1 MKLPN
6 WFLIIWWGLALAGML
21 LFLSARLPELE
32 AGLATIAD
40 VVVFLVLIALWIL
53 PLVSEINLFGLKL
66 RREVQAVREELKGE
80 IRELK
85 NVVEVRNNVSAQFYN
100 GHPPPPSDQE
110 IPELREQIREVI
122 SEALGETQFGR
133 TTIQNAD
140 LDVPNDAEYL
150 FQVRYSLE
158 KELRRIYKNRVSD
171 PKDRYTS
178 VIAMARILVS
188 SEELTPKLAGAIKEV
203 YSACSAAIHG
213 EDVTEKQVAFV
224 RDLAPELVSI
234 LRGIR

>member
-1 MKLPN
+1 MPN
-6 WFLIIWWGLALAGML
+6 WLLLVWWGLALAGML

-32 AGLATIAD
+32 VGKATLPD
-40 VVVFLVLIALWIL
+40 VVVFLVLIALWVL
-53 PLVSEINLFGLKL
+53 PLVSEVDVLGVKL

-85 NVVEVRNNVSAQFYN
+85 NMVEVRNNVSAQFYN

-110 IPELREQIREVI
+110 IPRLREQLREVI

-133 TTIQNAD
+133 PRVQHAE
-140 LDVPNDAEYL
+140 LDVPSDAEYL

-158 KELRRIYKNRVSD
+158 KELRRVYKRRVSD
-171 PKDRYTS
+171 PKERYTS
-178 VIAMARILVS
+178 VIAMARMLVHT
-188 SEELTPKLAGAIKEV
+188 EELTPQLAGAIKEV

-213 EDVTEKQVAFV
+213 EDVTESQVAFV